1 MIVAGLTY
9 AVLIVIAVMLMC
21 GRIVE
26 LLYWLIPV
34 NVSLLTTGILSTW
47 LLLSHVQEG
56 KEG

>member
-9 AVLIVIAVMLMC
+9 AVLIVIAVMLMY

-26 LLYWLIPV
+26 SLYWLIPV
-34 NVSLLTTGILSTW
+34 NVSLLTTGILNTW
-47 LLLSHVQEG
+47 LLLAHVQEG

>member
-9 AVLIVIAVMLMC
+9 AALIVIAVMLMY

-26 LLYWLIPV
+26 SLYWLIPV
-34 NVSLLTTGILSTW
+34 NVSLLTTGILNTW
-47 LLLSHVQEG
+47 LLLAHVQEG